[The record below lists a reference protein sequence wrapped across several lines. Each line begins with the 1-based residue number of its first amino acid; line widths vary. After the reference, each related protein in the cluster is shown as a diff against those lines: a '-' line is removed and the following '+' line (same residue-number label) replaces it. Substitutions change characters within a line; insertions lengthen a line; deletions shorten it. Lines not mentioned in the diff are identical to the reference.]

1 MRDRYWLLFALAAT
15 TVVAVAC
22 LIAIRPGP
30 HASAQPIGGATY
42 TGTHSAPIPGKIGT
56 VEFEVSDDGMKVQ
69 DFAASNVLGTWGDES
84 VESCKLEG
92 NQVYP
97 FPLDIRDDDTF
108 GPGMPGIGYE
118 VNGSFPSVGTAEGT
132 FRIVVEVPP
141 PYNYVCDSGTVGW
154 TATTSATP
162 PATPSPSPSPSP
174 TETATPTASP
184 TASPTPTAT
193 ASPTPTATP
202 SPTDLVAGWNHA
214 CYVGPSGDIEDA
226 LGGIS
231 QDVLAAYRLRAEG
244 FDKWFPAKPDVSTIE
259 TLSAYE
265 PLFLLSAANAAWLQQ
280 PSDSPPA
287 VTPLSQGW
295 NSVCYAGEPKDVE
308 SATQGIDGQF
318 AVLYVLA
325 PGQGWQ
331 RFVPGRPDL
340 SDAIQLSRFASVL
353 ILVTEPGG
361 SQWAF
366 DP

>member
-1 MRDRYWLLFALAAT
+1 VRDRYWLLFALAAT

-22 LIAIRPGP
+22 LIAILTGP
-30 HASAQPIGGATY
+30 HASAQPVGGAHYSGSIAGAGDIDFDVSADGNEVQNLTV
-42 TGTHSAPIPGKIGT
+42 TEIPCDGGTHDAFTWPDGETITI
-56 VEFEVSDDGMKVQ
+56 VDDEFE
-69 DFAASNVLGTWGDES
+69 ATL
-84 VESCKLEG
+84 L
-92 NQVYP
+92 
-97 FPLDIRDDDTF
+97 PLATRVT
-108 GPGMPGIGYE
+108 GQ
-118 VNGSFPSVGTAEGT
+118 FPSEGSAEGT
-132 FRIVVEVPP
+132 FLLDLGDPP
-141 PYNYVCDSGTVGW
+141 EGCQSPELNW
-154 TATTSATP
+154 TATTSAMP
-162 PATPSPSPSPSP
+162 TPSPSPSPSPTETATPSPSP

-184 TASPTPTAT
+184 TATAT
-193 ASPTPTATP
+193 ATPTPTATP

-226 LGGIS
+226 LSGIS
-231 QDVLAAYRLRAEG
+231 QDVLAAYRLGAEG
-244 FDKWFPAKPDVSTIE
+244 YDKWFPAKPDVSTIE

-265 PLFLLSAANAAWLQQ
+265 PLFLLLSSNAAWLQQ
-280 PSDSPPA
+280 PSDSPPT

-340 SDAIQLSRFASVL
+340 SDDIQLSRFASVL

>member
-1 MRDRYWLLFALAAT
+1 VRDRYWLLFALAAT

-22 LIAIRPGP
+22 LTAILPGP
-30 HASAQPIGGATY
+30 HASAQPIAGATY
-42 TGTHSAPIPGKIGT
+42 TGTVSGGGTVDFTVSGDGSQVQGFTAYNVPGDVCGFGGANPFPIPLDIVDDSFGPGFPGL
-56 VEFEVSDDGMKVQ
+56 FEVS
-69 DFAASNVLGTWGDES
+69 GT
-84 VESCKLEG
+84 
-92 NQVYP
+92 
-97 FPLDIRDDDTF
+97 
-108 GPGMPGIGYE
+108 
-118 VNGSFPSVGTAEGT
+118 FPSEGAAQGTLRLVQEA
-132 FRIVVEVPP
+132 VPP
-141 PYNYVCDSGTVGW
+141 LVPYCDSGTLGW
-154 TATTSATP
+154 TATTSSATP
-162 PATPSPSPSPSP
+162 TPSPTPSPSPTETATPSPSP

-184 TASPTPTAT
+184 TPTAT
-193 ASPTPTATP
+193 TTPSPTATP

-214 CYVGPSGDIEDA
+214 CYVDPSGDIEDA

-231 QDVLAAYRLRAEG
+231 EDVLAAYRLRAEG
-244 FDKWFPAKPDVSTIE
+244 YDKWFPGQPSVSTME
-259 TLSAYE
+259 TLNAYE
-265 PLFLLSAANAAWLQQ
+265 PLFLLSAASVAWLQQ

-287 VTPLSQGW
+287 VTPLGQGW

-318 AVLYVLA
+318 AVLYVLT
-325 PGQGWQ
+325 PGEGWQ